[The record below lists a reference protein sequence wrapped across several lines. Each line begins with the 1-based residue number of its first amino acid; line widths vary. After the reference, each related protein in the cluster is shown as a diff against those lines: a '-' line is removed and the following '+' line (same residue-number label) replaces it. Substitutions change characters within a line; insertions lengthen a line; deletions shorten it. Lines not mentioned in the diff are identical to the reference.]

1 MTSFLDPRHD
11 AGLLT
16 DLTTL
21 NAQVLRRRR
30 LLGLATGLTTT
41 AGMGLLLG
49 GCGGGGD
56 AASDSSTSTSS
67 SSGSGS
73 GSSSGGGSSSG
84 SCTAIPEETAGPYP
98 GDGSNSSGGQI
109 ANALAL
115 SGIVRRDMR
124 SSFAGATGVAGGV
137 PLTIT
142 LQLVNTNGSCA
153 NLADYAVYLW
163 HCDREGRYSMYSSG
177 VTAENYLR
185 AVQVSGSNGTLSFVT
200 IFPGCYD
207 GRMPHMHFE
216 VFRSS
221 AAATSFANKI
231 RTSQIAFP
239 TDICTSIY
247 NNADGYTS
255 SRSNF
260 ARISFATDNVFSD
273 GVTQQL
279 AAVTGDLVNGYTA
292 SLTVGVP
299 A

>member
-1 MTSFLDPRHD
+1 MSLFLDPRHD

-16 DLTTL
+16 DLHTL
-21 NAQVLRRRR
+21 QAQTLRRRR
-30 LLGLATGLTTT
+30 LLGLATGVATT

-56 AASDSSTSTSS
+56 AASDSSTSSTSS
-67 SSGSGS
+67 SGGSS
-73 GSSSGGGSSSG
+73 GSSSSNG
-84 SCTAIPEETAGPYP
+84 SCSVIPEETAGPYP

-115 SGIVRRDMR
+115 SGILRRDMR
-124 SSFAGATGVAGGV
+124 SSIAGASGVAAGV

-142 LQLVNTNGSCA
+142 LQLVNTNGGCA
-153 NLADYAVYLW
+153 NLADFAVYLW

-185 AVQVSGSNGTLSFVT
+185 AVQVSGSDGQLSFVT

-216 VFRSS
+216 VFRNS

-239 TDICTSIY
+239 TDVCTSIY
-247 NNADGYTS
+247 NNADGYAS
-255 SRSNF
+255 SRTNL

-279 AAVTGDLVNGYTA
+279 AAVSGDLVNGYTA